1 VRDLSVCG
9 EGPVRIG
16 VSSCLLGH
24 EVRYDGGHKRSRFV
38 ADVLAAHFELVPV
51 CPEVEAGLGLPR
63 PAMRL
68 VQEGDL
74 VRVREV
80 ESGRDHTRALESHAK
95 RRVAE
100 LRRMDLCGY
109 VLKSGSPSCGMQ
121 RVKLHREEGPAQ
133 MNGVGVFAAALRSAL
148 PLLPVEEED
157 RLADAA
163 LRERF
168 IERVL
173 AYRRL
178 RDPV

>member
-1 VRDLSVCG
+1 MSIRG

-38 ADVLAAHFELVPV
+38 ADVLAAHFELVAV

-100 LRRMDLCGY
+100 LRCMDLCGY
-109 VLKSGSPSCGMQ
+109 VLKSGSPSCGME
-121 RVKLHREEGPAQ
+121 RVKVHRE
-133 MNGVGVFAAALRSAL
+133 NGTVTQDGRGVFAAVLRAAL
-148 PLLPVEEED
+148 PLLPVEEEA
-157 RLADAA
+157 RLEDAS

-168 IERVL
+168 IERVF
-173 AYRRL
+173 AYRRR
-178 RDPV
+178 RDPD